1 MEISKGIFRSI
12 VLLKN
17 GQEYKFIKKEERLVN
32 LIDDFKCILPSI
44 CLITDDP
51 YRVKM
56 IAAHYL
62 DKVEI
67 FTETRGQVGL
77 IGEFN
82 NIPLIVLSVGIGITS
97 TMAYLTELCSKNE
110 IKRVVYFGDCITDD
124 SSLPVGSTTYIS
136 KAYETDQCFTVSE
149 NLFDYTEIIRR
160 KNNINAQACVT
171 TTNDNYFIEKKYVT
185 SQESKVLDF
194 TTSAIYKLNKN
205 DTEMETLSILNVCEN
220 IITNERIDEAIRQS
234 RYHSAIMLALNTLIF
249 KTI

>member
-1 MEISKGIFRSI
+1 M
-12 VLLKN
+12 N
-17 GQEYKFIKKEERLVN
+17 LV
-32 LIDDFKCILPSI
+32 DDFECLLPNI

-56 IAAHYL
+56 IAADYL
-62 DKVEI
+62 DNVKI

-97 TMAYLTELCSKNE
+97 TMAYITELCFKNE
-110 IKRVVYFGDCITDD
+110 IKHIVYLGDCITHDY
-124 SSLPVGSTTYIS
+124 SLPVGSITYIS
-136 KAYETDQCFTVSE
+136 KAYENDQYFNASE
-149 NLFDYTEIIRR
+149 NLFKYAEIVMK
-160 KNNINAQACVT
+160 KNNINARACVT
-171 TTNDNYFIEKKYVT
+171 TTNDNYFIGKKYYV

-220 IITNERIDEAIRQS
+220 IVTGERIDEAVRQS
-234 RYHSAIMLALNTLIF
+234 GCHSAVMLALHTAIF
-249 KTI
+249 RTT

>member
-1 MEISKGIFRSI
+1 M
-12 VLLKN
+12 
-17 GQEYKFIKKEERLVN
+17 N
-32 LIDDFKCILPSI
+32 LIDEFKCILPSI

-97 TMAYLTELCSKNE
+97 TMAYLTELCSKNK
-110 IKRVVYFGDCITDD
+110 IKRIVYFGDCITDD

-136 KAYETDQCFTVSE
+136 KAYENNKCFFVSE
-149 NLFDYTEIIRR
+149 SLFKYVELVMK
-160 KNNINAQACVT
+160 KNNINAQASVT
-171 TTNDNYFIEKKYVT
+171 TTNDNYFIESNYIA

-194 TTSAIYKLNKN
+194 ATSAIYRLN
-205 DTEMETLSILNVCEN
+205 DMGIDTLSILNVCEN
-220 IITNERIDEAIRQS
+220 VITNERISEAVRQS
-234 RYHSAIMLALNTLIF
+234 SCHLAIMLALHTVIF
-249 KTI
+249 KTS